1 MKKLLLVICT
11 AALFCLAG
19 VVNAQQQDQRSNQY
33 RNTQNQN
40 QQRTD
45 TTEGNNNDQN
55 MMQDQSSQPQSDV
68 EVVEN
73 KEGPNSEVVYKF
85 QGEMFY
91 VDRDEK
97 KLVKAEESEL
107 KDATHETIVKDA
119 MAQDN
124 STKDNSTNKDKSLRK
139 RDRDDQ

>member
-45 TTEGNNNDQN
+45 TTDGNNDRN
-55 MMQDQSSQPQSDV
+55 MVQDQSSQPQSDV

-85 QGEMFY
+85 QGELFY

-124 STKDNSTNKDKSLRK
+124 STKDSSTKKDKSSQK

>member
-1 MKKLLLVICT
+1 MKKSLLVICT
-11 AALFCLAG
+11 AALLCLAG

-33 RNTQNQN
+33 RNTQNQ
-40 QQRTD
+40 QRTD
-45 TTEGNNNDQN
+45 TTDGNNDQN
-55 MMQDQSSQPQSDV
+55 MMQDQSSQPQGDV

-124 STKDNSTNKDKSLRK
+124 STNDNSTRKDKPTKK

>member
-1 MKKLLLVICT
+1 MKKSLLVICT

-33 RNTQNQN
+33 RNTQNQ
-40 QQRTD
+40 QRTD
-45 TTEGNNNDQN
+45 TTDGNNDQN
-55 MMQDQSSQPQSDV
+55 MMRDQSSQPQSDV

-97 KLVKAEESEL
+97 KIVKAEESEL

-124 STKDNSTNKDKSLRK
+124 STKDSSTKKDKSLRK

>member
-1 MKKLLLVICT
+1 MKKSLLVICT

-33 RNTQNQN
+33 RNTQNQ
-40 QQRTD
+40 QRTD
-45 TTEGNNNDQN
+45 TTDGNNDQN
-55 MMQDQSSQPQSDV
+55 MMQDQTSQPQHDV

-91 VDRDEK
+91 VDRDK
-97 KLVKAEESEL
+97 KELVKAEESEL

-119 MAQDN
+119 MAEDN
-124 STKDNSTNKDKSLRK
+124 STKDNATRKDKSSRK

>member
-11 AALFCLAG
+11 AALICLAG

-33 RNTQNQN
+33 RNTQNQ
-40 QQRTD
+40 QRTD
-45 TTEGNNNDQN
+45 TTDGNNDQT
-55 MMQDQSSQPQSDV
+55 MMRDQSSQPQSDV

-91 VDRDEK
+91 VDRDK
-97 KLVKAEESEL
+97 KELVKAEESEL

-124 STKDNSTNKDKSLRK
+124 SMKDNSTRKDKPARK
-139 RDRDDQ
+139 KDRDDQ